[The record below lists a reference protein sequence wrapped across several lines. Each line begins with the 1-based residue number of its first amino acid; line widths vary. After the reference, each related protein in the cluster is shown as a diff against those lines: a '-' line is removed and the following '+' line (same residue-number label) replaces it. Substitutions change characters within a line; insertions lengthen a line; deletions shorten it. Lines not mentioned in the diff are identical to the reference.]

1 MLAHHAPSFLTRVTW
16 VSWGEG
22 KGLFLAE
29 LMQKEFGA
37 GTLGGK
43 ILQDPCFVLLGAS
56 GSWEGGQN
64 PGVKVPYCTHSTQF
78 TVWQVGEQILLQQKW
93 EGEG

>member
-1 MLAHHAPSFLTRVTW
+1 MTW
-16 VSWGEG
+16 ESCGEG
-22 KGLFLAE
+22 KGPFLAE

-37 GTLGGK
+37 GTLGRE
-43 ILQDPCFVLLGAS
+43 ILLGPCSVLPGAC

-64 PGVKVPYCTHSTQF
+64 PGTEVSCCIHKVQF
-78 TVWQVGEQILLQQKW
+78 TLWQVGEQILLHQKW